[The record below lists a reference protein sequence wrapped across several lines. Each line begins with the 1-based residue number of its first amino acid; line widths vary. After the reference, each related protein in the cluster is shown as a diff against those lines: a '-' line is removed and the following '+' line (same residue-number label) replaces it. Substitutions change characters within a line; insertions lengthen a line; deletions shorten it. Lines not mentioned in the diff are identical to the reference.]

1 MRRRRHVWTFAVAF
15 HVLMSAG
22 SSALAEPP
30 AAEAPPPS
38 SRDPRA
44 AEKDQARELVV
55 RAADAMMADRFVEAE
70 ALFAAAW
77 ELDKAYDIAGNLG
90 HVELTNKKP
99 REAAEH
105 LRFCLLS
112 LPASEPPA
120 QQKRIK
126 DRFDEA
132 RSQVAALRIH
142 VSEKGAEV
150 RIDGRPMGSAP
161 LALEVFADPGKR
173 VVSAELEGYE
183 AVQITVNAEKGG
195 SHEISLELKRVGEA
209 PAPVVSQPP
218 GVSPGRAKS
227 GSRPEKV
234 RGAPPPALPPRPPL
248 VAEGPNRGLLYGG
261 GAFVLG
267 AVGTGIGLTIVTN
280 RMVEEVDS
288 TRQALIDAQGPDAC
302 VSGREPGLL
311 EKCTSLKEKATEANK
326 LEAGAIA
333 AYSVAG
339 ASAVGVALYVLIRHA
354 SGGETTV
361 LPSVTRNAGA
371 LVLTGVW

>member
-1 MRRRRHVWTFAVAF
+1 
-15 HVLMSAG
+15 
-22 SSALAEPP
+22 
-30 AAEAPPPS
+30 
-38 SRDPRA
+38 
-44 AEKDQARELVV
+44 
-55 RAADAMMADRFVEAE
+55 MADRFVEAE

-90 HVELTNKKP
+90 HVELTNNKP

-112 LPASEPPA
+112 LPGSEPPE

-126 DRFDEA
+126 ARFDEA

-142 VSEKGAEV
+142 VSERGAEV
-150 RIDGRPMGSAP
+150 RIDGRPAGTAP

-195 SHEISLELKRVGEA
+195 AHEISLELKRIGK
-209 PAPVVSQPP
+209 APVVSQ
-218 GVSPGRAKS
+218 GRKGGA
-227 GSRPEKV
+227 GPEKV
-234 RGAPPPALPPRPPL
+234 RPTPLPVIPSRPDL
-248 VAEGPNRGLLYGG
+248 ASSGPNLGLVYTGSAL
-261 GAFVLG
+261 ALS
-267 AVGTGIGLTIVTN
+267 ALGTGIGLTVVTN
-280 RMVEEVDS
+280 RVAEEVADA
-288 TRQALIDAQGPDAC
+288 RQTLINDQGPDAC
-302 VSGREPGLL
+302 VPGREPALRERCLTL
-311 EKCTSLKEKATEANK
+311 EAKAIEANK
-326 LEAGAIA
+326 LETGAIVAFSA
-333 AYSVAG
+333 AGV
-339 ASAVGVALYVLIRHA
+339 SAAGVALYVLIRHA

>member
-1 MRRRRHVWTFAVAF
+1 MRRLRHAWIFAVAF
-15 HVLMSAG
+15 HVMMSAG
-22 SSALAEPP
+22 AVALAEAP
-30 AAEAPPPS
+30 APGVSA

-44 AEKDQARELVV
+44 AEKDQARELVL

-77 ELDKAYDIAGNLG
+77 ELDKTYDIAGNLG
-90 HVELTNKKP
+90 HVELTNNKP

-112 LPASEPPA
+112 LPGSEPPE

-126 DRFDEA
+126 ARFDEA

-142 VSEKGAEV
+142 VSEPGAEV
-150 RIDGRPMGSAP
+150 RIDGRPAGTAP

-195 SHEISLELKRVGEA
+195 AHEISLELKRIGKA
-209 PAPVVSQPP
+209 LPPVVSQ
-218 GVSPGRAKS
+218 GRAK
-227 GSRPEKV
+227 GGAEKVRPLPAIPSRPE
-234 RGAPPPALPPRPPL
+234 L
-248 VAEGPNRGLLYGG
+248 VSSGPNLGLLYTGS
-261 GAFVLG
+261 AL
-267 AVGTGIGLTIVTN
+267 ALSALGTGIGLTVVTN
-280 RMVEEVDS
+280 RVVEEVDGA
-288 TRQALIDAQGPDAC
+288 RQTLIKNQGPDAC
-302 VSGREPGLL
+302 VAGREPALR
-311 EKCTSLKEKATEANK
+311 EKCLTLEAKAIEANK
-326 LEAGAIA
+326 LETGAIVA
-333 AYSVAG
+333 FSAAG